1 MEAGLD
7 VEPVGV
13 DSEEDRRVYVNDQ
26 HCTAA
31 LKEIREIREAG
42 ELIDCTLKVYKWV
55 KTTFL
60 SMWFHWLKSV

>member
-42 ELIDCTLKVYKWV
+42 ELIDCTLKV
-55 KTTFL
+55 
-60 SMWFHWLKSV
+60 